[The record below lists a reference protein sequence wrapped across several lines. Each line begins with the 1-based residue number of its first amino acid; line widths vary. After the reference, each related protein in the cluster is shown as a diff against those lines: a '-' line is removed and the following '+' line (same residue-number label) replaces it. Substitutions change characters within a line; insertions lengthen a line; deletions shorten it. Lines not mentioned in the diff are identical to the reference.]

1 MKIKIPFFQQLLSSF
16 GPGLITA
23 ALVLGPGTITV
34 CSNAGAL
41 TGYTMLWVIAV
52 SSLFMISMTRVA
64 AKMGC
69 VSPVSLLTNIEN
81 NYGRIV
87 AILVGFSVCFSCSGF
102 QTGNTIGLGIS
113 LSELFGG
120 SLPLWTVIFLIVTLV
135 FIWTSNNFYSLLEKT
150 MIFLVMIMIVAFVGN
165 LFFIDIDGGSL
176 LTGLIPSI
184 PSPSDKALW
193 IAVASTSFSVAGAAG
208 QAYMVQGK
216 KWKAED
222 LKKGLRD
229 ATFGILIL
237 SALGAIIIITS
248 AAIMHPKG
256 LTIKNAVDMALQLE
270 PFLGSFGKWLFLI
283 GLFATSF
290 SSYVSN
296 AALGGM
302 FLCEALH
309 LGKSINDRW
318 VKIFAS
324 GILVLGTVIAIIF
337 GSNPIQLI
345 VFAQSMTIF
354 GAPIV
359 AVAILFLSNNKK
371 VVGEY
376 RNSHILNI
384 VLAIATA
391 WAIFISVNQLIA
403 LIQN

>member
-1 MKIKIPFFQQLLSSF
+1 MNTKTPFFQQLLSSF

-34 CSNAGAL
+34 CSNVGAT
-41 TGYTMLWVIAV
+41 TGYSMLWVVVI
-52 SSLFMISMTRVA
+52 SCLFMICMTRVA

-69 VSPVSLLTNIEN
+69 VSPLSLLTNVEN
-81 NYGRIV
+81 NYGRV
-87 AILVGFSVCFSCSGF
+87 VSVLVGLSVCFSCSGF
-102 QTGNTIGLGIS
+102 QTGNTVGVGIS
-113 LSELFGG
+113 MMELFGG
-120 SLPLWTVIFLIVTLV
+120 NIPIWTILFLAVTLV

-150 MIFLVMIMIVAFVGN
+150 MIFLILIMVVAFVGN
-165 LFFIDIDGGSL
+165 MFFIEIDGGDL
-176 LTGLIPSI
+176 LKGLIPTA
-184 PSPSDKALW
+184 PSNKALW

-216 KWKAED
+216 NWKVED

-229 ATFGILIL
+229 ATVGILIL
-237 SALGAIIIITS
+237 STLGIIIIITS
-248 AAIMHPKG
+248 AAILHPQG
-256 LTIKNAVDMALQLE
+256 ITIKNAVDMGLQLE

-283 GLFATSF
+283 GLFATSL

-318 VKIFAS
+318 VKVFAS
-324 GILVLGTVIAIIF
+324 GILVFGTIIAIIF

-359 AVAILFLSNNKK
+359 AVVILLLSNNKK
-371 VVGEY
+371 MMGQY
-376 RNSHILNI
+376 RNSLPLNI
-384 VLAIATA
+384 ILGIATA
-391 WAIFISVNQLIA
+391 WAIYISINQLIA
-403 LIQN
+403 LIR

>member
-1 MKIKIPFFQQLLSSF
+1 MNTKTPFFQQLLSSF

-34 CSNAGAL
+34 CSNVGAT
-41 TGYTMLWVIAV
+41 TGYTMLWVVVV
-52 SSLFMISMTRVA
+52 SCIFMICMTRVA

-69 VSPVSLLTNIEN
+69 VSPLSLLTNVEN
-81 NYGRIV
+81 NYGRV
-87 AILVGFSVCFSCSGF
+87 VSILVGLSVCFSCAGF
-102 QTGNTIGLGIS
+102 QTGNTVGVGIS
-113 LSELFGG
+113 MNELFGG
-120 SLPLWTVIFLIVTLV
+120 SIPIWTILFLTVTLI

-150 MIFLVMIMIVAFVGN
+150 MIFLVLIMIVAFVGN
-165 LFFIDIDGGSL
+165 LFFIEIDGVDL
-176 LTGLIPSI
+176 VKGLVPSA
-184 PSPSDKALW
+184 PSNKALW

-216 KWKAED
+216 NWKVGD

-229 ATFGILIL
+229 ATVGILIL
-237 SALGAIIIITS
+237 SSLGIIIIITS
-248 AAIMHPKG
+248 AAILHPQG
-256 LTIKNAVDMALQLE
+256 ITIKSAVDMGLQLE
-270 PFLGSFGKWLFLI
+270 PFLGSLGKWLFLI
-283 GLFATSF
+283 GLFATSL

-318 VKIFAS
+318 VKVFAS
-324 GILVLGTVIAIIF
+324 GILVFGTIIAIIF

-359 AVAILFLSNNKK
+359 AVVILFLSNNKK
-371 VVGEY
+371 VMGQY
-376 RNSHILNI
+376 RNPLILNI
-384 VLAIATA
+384 ILVIATA
-391 WAIFISVNQLIA
+391 WAIYISINQLIS
-403 LIQN
+403 LIQ

>member
-1 MKIKIPFFQQLLSSF
+1 MKIKLPYLQQLTSSF

-34 CSNAGAL
+34 CSNVGAT
-41 TGYTMLWVIAV
+41 TGYSMLWVMVV
-52 SSLFMISMTRVA
+52 SCLFMISMTRVA

-69 VSPVSLLTNIEN
+69 VSPLSLLTNIEN

-102 QTGNTIGLGIS
+102 QTGNTIGVGIS
-113 LSELFGG
+113 MNELFGG
-120 SLPLWTVIFLIVTLV
+120 NIAMWTSIFLIVTLI

-150 MIFLVMIMIVAFVGN
+150 MIFLVLIMIVAFVGN
-165 LFFIDIDGGSL
+165 LFFIDIDGGNML
-176 LTGLIPSI
+176 KGLIPSV
-184 PSPSDKALW
+184 PSNKVLW

-216 KWKAED
+216 KWKVED

-237 SALGAIIIITS
+237 SGLGIIIVITS
-248 AAIMHPKG
+248 AAILHPQG
-256 LTIKNAVDMALQLE
+256 ITIKNAVDMGLQLE
-270 PFLGSFGKWLFLI
+270 PFLGSLGKWLFLI

-318 VKIFAS
+318 VKVFAS

-345 VFAQSMTIF
+345 VFAQSMTIL

-376 RNSHILNI
+376 KNSHALNAILT
-384 VLAIATA
+384 IATV

>member
-1 MKIKIPFFQQLLSSF
+1 MKTKTPFFQQLFSSF

-34 CSNAGAL
+34 CSNVGAT
-41 TGYTMLWVIAV
+41 TGYTMIWVVVI
-52 SSLFMISMTRVA
+52 SCLFMLSMTRVA

-69 VSPVSLLTNIEN
+69 VSPLSLLTNVEN
-81 NYGRIV
+81 NYGRLV
-87 AILVGFSVCFSCSGF
+87 AVLVGFSVCFSCAGF
-102 QTGNTIGLGIS
+102 QTGNTVGVGIS
-113 LSELFGG
+113 MNELFGG
-120 SLPLWTVIFLIVTLV
+120 NIPIWTIAFLIVTLI

-150 MIFLVMIMIVAFVGN
+150 MIFLVLIMIVAFVGN
-165 LFFIDIDGGSL
+165 LFFIEIDGGNL
-176 LTGLIPSI
+176 VKGLIPTA
-184 PSPSDKALW
+184 PSNKALW

-216 KWKAED
+216 NWKVQD
-222 LKKGLRD
+222 LKKALRD
-229 ATFGILIL
+229 ATMGILIL
-237 SALGAIIIITS
+237 SSLGLIIIITS
-248 AAIMHPKG
+248 AAILHPQG
-256 LTIKNAVDMALQLE
+256 ITIKNAVDMGLQLE
-270 PFLGSFGKWLFLI
+270 PFLGSLGKWLFLI
-283 GLFATSF
+283 GLFATSL

-318 VKIFAS
+318 VKVFAS
-324 GILVLGTVIAIIF
+324 GILVFGTVIAIIF

-359 AVAILFLSNNKK
+359 AVVILLMSNNKK
-371 VVGEY
+371 VMGQY
-376 RNSHILNI
+376 RNSTVLNI
-384 VLAIATA
+384 ILGIATI
-391 WAIFISVNQLIA
+391 WAIYISINQLIA
-403 LIQN
+403 LIQ